1 MTTNRLRANISATF
15 VGNMLFAGSQW
26 ILLVV
31 LARLGDAGE
40 VGLFALGLTVT
51 APIFAFAGLDLDS
64 IQASD
69 ASGHYRF
76 SHYLGLRC
84 VSVPVAAVVSVIA
97 AAALYT
103 ATPSAFW
110 VIVALAGSKSVEMF
124 SFTARGLYHR
134 LEKMHLTAAS
144 MIVRGWSGAAVF
156 AVVYATTRELAL
168 SVAALAVTW
177 LGVVVLVDGRRV
189 VKLLRL
195 ESHDQA
201 ESGPLAV
208 LRPSFSRRVLGSLF
222 VLSLPAAVSTT
233 VATLTVQA
241 PRYALEIHIGTA
253 ALGIFASLAYTV
265 LVVEMVS
272 AALGTAMMP
281 RLAKQFVARHWKG
294 FSYVLTRMLLGAAVL
309 GSLGIILAILVG
321 EPALRLVYGAEFARG
336 DTLTRL
342 MVASLFLMLAK
353 LLGAALMSMRV
364 LKLRMGV
371 FVVTL
376 ALVALTAAVL
386 VPTRGINGAAESLI
400 VGFSWRCLASGAL
413 VVYYF
418 RRAVR
423 TPAQPKMP
431 L

>member
-1 MTTNRLRANISATF
+1 MPTSRLRVNVSATF
-15 VGNMLFAGSQW
+15 VGNVLFAGSQW

-40 VGLFALGLTVT
+40 VGLFALGLAVT

-69 ASGHYRF
+69 ASGQYRF

-84 VSVPVAAVVSVIA
+84 VAVPVAAVASVVA
-97 AAALYT
+97 AAAVSG
-103 ATPSAFW
+103 ATPSVFW
-110 VIVALAGSKSVEMF
+110 VIVALAGSKSVELF
-124 SFTARGLYHR
+124 GFTARGLYHR
-134 LEKMHLTAAS
+134 LEKMHLTAVS
-144 MIVRGWSGAAVF
+144 MIVRGWSGAMVF
-156 AVVYATTRELAL
+156 AMVYAATGGLAL
-168 SVAALAVTW
+168 SVTALALTW
-177 LGVVVLVDGRRV
+177 LGVVMLVDGRRV

-195 ESHDQA
+195 ESPDQA
-201 ESGPLAV
+201 ERGPLAV
-208 LRPSFSRRVLGSLF
+208 LRPSLDRRVLTALF
-222 VLSLPAAVSTT
+222 VLALPAAVSTT

-241 PRYALEIHIGTA
+241 PRYALEIHVDTA

-265 LVVEMVS
+265 KVVEMVS

-281 RLAKQFVARHWKG
+281 RLAKQFVARRWKG
-294 FSYVLTRMLLGAAVL
+294 FSHVLTRMLLGAIVL
-309 GSLGIILAILVG
+309 GSLGIILAVLVG
-321 EPALRLVYGAEFARG
+321 EPALRFVYGPEFARG

-342 MVASLFLMLAK
+342 MVASLFVMVAK

-376 ALVALTAAVL
+376 GLVALAAAVL

-423 TPAQPKMP
+423 ISAQP
-431 L
+431 